1 MNKST
6 WKSVIKD
13 IKKRDKFGIKKYKIP
28 LNTTTKKD
36 MLVEHYE
43 ELLDAIVYIKTLIL
57 QREQNANIPDH
68 VQYTYDKEQE
78 KKKTRVCKKSYGKL
92 SNNERT

>member
-28 LNTTTKKD
+28 LNTTTNKD

-57 QREQNANIPDH
+57 QREQNANN
-68 VQYTYDKEQE
+68 
-78 KKKTRVCKKSYGKL
+78 S
-92 SNNERT
+92 

>member
-1 MNKST
+1 MVKST

-13 IKKRDKFGIKKYKIP
+13 IKKRDKFGIKKYKIS

-57 QREQNANIPDH
+57 QRKQNAS
-68 VQYTYDKEQE
+68 K
-78 KKKTRVCKKSYGKL
+78 
-92 SNNERT
+92 